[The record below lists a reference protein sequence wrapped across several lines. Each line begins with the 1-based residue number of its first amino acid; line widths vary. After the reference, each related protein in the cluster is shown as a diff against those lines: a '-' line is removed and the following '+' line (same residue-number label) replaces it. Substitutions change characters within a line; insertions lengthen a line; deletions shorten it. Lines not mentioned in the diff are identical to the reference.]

1 MRKILFSVVA
11 VLILASCGSDYLND
25 GGVHSNYT
33 KHKVYDYLKGNATHM
48 FDSTCYIIEQLGMID
63 EVNNCGTFFAFS
75 DFSIRT
81 LLKTR
86 TSYLRNRID
95 SVQMFCDSVYTFTY
109 TDSQGNLVEDTVE
122 YNTSSDYYSWT
133 MDSLIN
139 YFTADSL
146 RMYMFKDKIVNNEKL
161 AKEGEIFYANQN
173 DPKLYETVNGIPMA
187 INTIEST
194 NTADWDLYQDGNL
207 LIENRPWFLYL
218 TLVRG
223 KGLDDPQF
231 DWNSAK
237 PSEQRAERDVN
248 IGCRTT
254 DIITSTGTVLHVL
267 HSQHYPYIFA
277 SGYDVYYV
285 TTQEQ

>member
-1 MRKILFSVVA
+1 
-11 VLILASCGSDYLND
+11 
-25 GGVHSNYT
+25 
-33 KHKVYDYLKGNATHM
+33 
-48 FDSTCYIIEQLGMID
+48 
-63 EVNNCGTFFAFS
+63 
-75 DFSIRT
+75 
-81 LLKTR
+81 
-86 TSYLRNRID
+86 
-95 SVQMFCDSVYTFTY
+95 
-109 TDSQGNLVEDTVE
+109 
-122 YNTSSDYYSWT
+122 
-133 MDSLIN
+133 
-139 YFTADSL
+139 
-146 RMYMFKDKIVNNEKL
+146 
-161 AKEGEIFYANQN
+161 
-173 DPKLYETVNGIPMA
+173 MA